1 MTTSRNA
8 PLSCRPA
15 KTGGVNDARRLA
27 GHRSESGT
35 ENASSRA
42 HRRLHAD
49 IVLRWCAA
57 IVLALVL
64 SALPAL
70 TTYAQLIAVP
80 AEAMKSQDPLFPVVP
95 PGPDP
100 LERQPRRNAIRIA
113 PAEDPPWQKDIE
125 RLSTFAAGGQIL
137 KEPPGSR
144 HMSFPA
150 QRAEAA
156 WLMGLLRLHG
166 LPNGDDAGD
175 ARQWFER
182 AQASG
187 SRIAEAGLAWCAI
200 DGCGQPPSRTEAEK
214 WLTRLDAS
222 SPAFAQYL
230 RWLTITR
237 ANATSE
243 VGSVAGTSTPDS
255 IDQEARAH
263 LLRAA
268 RQGDVN
274 ALIAL
279 GIKEAEAGQFTEARM
294 RFRQAAARSAA
305 AAHNVRIMNERLG
318 DVPASASAGG
328 PGRAGSTAPRAAPLN
343 DVFAQAQRFHRGQGT
358 PVNFSE
364 AIRLYRLAAQEGHPE
379 AQRMLALIFSRI
391 TPNGQLDVNWMQ
403 QLAYVDTTL
412 PQSSFGSPVVTPQLQ
427 QEPTPL
433 FHLLPADWRDAVLQF
448 RQPMVR

>member
-1 MTTSRNA
+1 
-8 PLSCRPA
+8 
-15 KTGGVNDARRLA
+15 
-27 GHRSESGT
+27 
-35 ENASSRA
+35 
-42 HRRLHAD
+42 
-49 IVLRWCAA
+49 
-57 IVLALVL
+57 L

-70 TTYAQLIAVP
+70 TTYAQLVAVP
-80 AEAMKSQDPLFPVVP
+80 AEAMPSQDPLFPVVP

-113 PAEDPPWQKDIE
+113 PAEDPRWQKDLE

-166 LPNGDDAGD
+166 LPNGGDAGE
-175 ARQWFER
+175 AHQWFER

-200 DGCGQPPSRTEAEK
+200 DGCGQPPSRTEAER
-214 WLTRLDAS
+214 WLTRLDGS
-222 SPAFAQYL
+222 SPALAQYL
-230 RWLTITR
+230 RWLMITR
-237 ANATSE
+237 THAASE
-243 VGSVAGTSTPDS
+243 TGASASTSTPDNT
-255 IDQEARAH
+255 DPEARAH

-268 RQGDVN
+268 RQGDIN

-279 GIKEAEAGQFTEARM
+279 GMREAEAGQFAEARM
-294 RFRQAAARSAA
+294 RFRQAASRSAA
-305 AAHNVRIMNERLG
+305 AASNVRIMNERLG
-318 DVPASASAGG
+318 DTPASASAGG
-328 PGRAGSTAPRAAPLN
+328 PSGSGPAPPRVEPMHE
-343 DVFAQAQRFHRGQGT
+343 VFAQAQRFHRGQGT

-364 AIRLYRLAAQEGHPE
+364 AIRLYRLAAQQGHAE
-379 AQRMLALIFSRI
+379 AQRMLALIFSRV

-403 QLAYVDTTL
+403 QLAYVDTTR

-448 RQPMVR
+448 RQPKVR